1 MNTKS
6 QQSAGI
12 AAALSIAVGV
22 CMAFVSPSGFAAP
35 SETKSATPEQSA
47 NSLQRGVVLLVHPQK
62 STAAFLSI
70 LDLPV
75 PLSDKGRFA
84 VLNVLGAENTGAR
97 YALAYVPQ
105 GVEVN
110 PHDVVALELDFSDLV
125 RQSGQAA
132 VAMLVSKGANLSA
145 KAFGG
150 EVSNVVM
157 VPAKDGSPELW
168 IEDQHTG
175 EVKIFAVRQGNI
187 RIQ

>member
-6 QQSAGI
+6 KLSAGI
-12 AAALSIAVGV
+12 AAGLSIAVGV

-35 SETKSATPEQSA
+35 SDTKSATLEQSLNPA
-47 NSLQRGVVLLVHPQK
+47 QRGVVLVVHPQK

-97 YALAYVPQ
+97 YALVYVPQ

-125 RQSGQAA
+125 RQPGQAA

-145 KAFGG
+145 QAFGG
-150 EVSNVVM
+150 EISNVVL
-157 VPAKDGSPELW
+157 VPAKNGSSELW

-175 EVKIFAVRQGNI
+175 EVEIFAVRQGKV